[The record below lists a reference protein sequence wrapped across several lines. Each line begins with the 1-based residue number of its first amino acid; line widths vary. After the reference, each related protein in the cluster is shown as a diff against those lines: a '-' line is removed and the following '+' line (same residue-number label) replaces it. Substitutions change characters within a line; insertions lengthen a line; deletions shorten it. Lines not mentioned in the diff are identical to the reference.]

1 MRYVKRRERE
11 RERNGGRDLC
21 ALYNTD
27 YGQYFMLRVIFFS
40 HDVQVRTHILIKF
53 NPLLRCGCFS
63 SLVVFVF
70 FCHPL

>member
-27 YGQYFMLRVIFFS
+27 YVQNFMLRVIFFHMMS
-40 HDVQVRTHILIKF
+40 KYAHTY
-53 NPLLRCGCFS
+53 
-63 SLVVFVF
+63 
-70 FCHPL
+70 